1 VAHKKPKN
9 FREEADKTRAKPEM
23 EGDEPFSRD
32 TELCDK
38 SELQETLRKLYADVE
53 KAVTGQQE
61 RTNNTLDYWD
71 MYNCILSG
79 KQFYNGT
86 SKIFLPLVH
95 NAVNARK
102 TRFTN
107 QIFPSSQ
114 RNIEV
119 ISEDTNI
126 PNSLVSLIEHYI
138 RKAKLRTQCI
148 PALIKNGDVEGQYTI
163 YVDWIENKR
172 DVVYKKFKPLEIEL
186 AEGELQEDEDEQV
199 EDIVEEEVT
208 HQYPS
213 VEVISD
219 ADFAVFPAT
228 SNSIEEALEKGGGAV
243 ILRRWSKA
251 TIKQKI
257 ADGLIDEDAG
267 KALTSVMGE
276 QQQGGQPRDTAKAMT
291 DAAGIKKDARGTF
304 ALVYEV
310 WAKLSYKLPGDKKAK
325 KRIYKMFFGGP
336 EIFLSCKRN
345 PWWSDKLP
353 IISAPVEKVVGSFKG
368 KSKISA
374 GVADLQIL
382 ANDAVNEG
390 MDSAAY
396 ALLPI
401 VMTDPEKNPKIGSMI
416 MSLAA
421 IWETSPN
428 DTQFAQFPALWKESF
443 EIIASAKSEINQTLS
458 ISPAAITQALGK
470 KKPNQAEIAQ
480 EQQVDILTTS
490 DAVTNLEEG
499 ILTPMLQRMLE
510 LDHQH
515 RDTALLV
522 RQYGE
527 MGISASMERVEPVQF
542 HRRWELRWFGVEAAR
557 VASQVQQQISAVNVL
572 RGIPPEMYDGYKL
585 SLVPIIKQLVE
596 NTFGHRLAPHV
607 FIDLRKQLAKDARV
621 ENLSL
626 YQGELVTP
634 NEMDNHQQHMAMHKQ
649 SAQELGDPHR
659 TFEVHMQMHQIML
672 QKQAQAQQAK
682 QQGNPGA
689 PGGAGQPGLPGQ
701 GAQAQGPNQQAQQP
715 NGAIPQD
722 QMAAAGSPM
731 PPRRMG

>member
-1 VAHKKPKN
+1 MSQKVAKN
-9 FREEADKTRAKPEM
+9 LREEADETRKKPEM

-32 TELCDK
+32 EELCDK
-38 SELQETLRKLYADVE
+38 EELRETLVKLYNDVE
-53 KAVTGQQE
+53 KVVTGQTD
-61 RTNNTLDYWD
+61 RTNDILDYWD
-71 MYNCILSG
+71 MYNCLLSG

-102 TRFTN
+102 TRFAN

-119 ISEDTNI
+119 ISEDSDV
-126 PNSLVSLIEHYI
+126 PNSLVSLIEHYV
-138 RKAKLRTQCI
+138 RKAKLRTQVI

-163 YVDWIENKR
+163 YVDWIINKR

-186 AEGELQEDEDEQV
+186 AEGELVEDDEEQV

-208 HQYPS
+208 HQYPC

-228 SNSIEEALEKGGGAV
+228 SNSIEEALEKGGGAI
-243 ILRRWSKA
+243 ILRRWTK
-251 TIKQKI
+251 TNIKQYME
-257 ADGLIDEDAG
+257 DGTIDKDAG
-267 KALTSVMGE
+267 KSLLGVMGE

-310 WAKLSYKLPGDKKAK
+310 WAKLAYKQKGDKKAK
-325 KRIYKMFFGGP
+325 RRIYKMFFGGP
-336 EIFLSCKRN
+336 ELVLSCKRN

-353 IISAPVEKVVGSFKG
+353 IISTPVEKVVGSFKG

-421 IWETSPN
+421 IWETNPN
-428 DTQFAQFPALWKESF
+428 DTQFAQFPNLWKDAF
-443 EIIASAKSEINQTLS
+443 DIIGAAKAEINQTLS

-470 KKPNQAEIAQ
+470 KKPNQAEIAM

-515 RDTALLV
+515 RDTVLLV
-522 RQYGE
+522 RQFGE
-527 MGISASMERVEPVQF
+527 MGITASMEKIEPVQF
-542 HRRWELRWFGVEAAR
+542 HRRWEMKWFGVEAAR
-557 VASQVQQQISAVNVL
+557 AAAQVQQQISATNVL
-572 RGIPPEMYDGYKL
+572 RGIQPQFYEGYKM
-585 SLVPIIKQLVE
+585 SLVPIIKSLVE
-596 NTFGHRLAPHV
+596 NIFGHRLAPHIFV
-607 FIDLRKQLAKDARV
+607 DMRKQLSKDARV
-621 ENLSL
+621 ENMSL
-626 YQGELVTP
+626 YQGEMVMP
-634 NEMDNHQQHMAMHKQ
+634 NEMDNHQQHLAVHQQAM
-649 SAQELGDPHR
+649 QELGDPHR
-659 TFEVHMQMHQIML
+659 TFEVHLQMHKILM
-672 QKQAQAQQAK
+672 QKAMQAQQ
-682 QQGNPGA
+682 QQGQGQPGA

-701 GAQAQGPNQQAQQP
+701 GGSPQGPNAQSQQP
-715 NGAIPQD
+715 NGAIPQ
-722 QMAAAGSPM
+722 QSMAGAGSPVM
-731 PPRRMG
+731 PQRQG

>member
-1 VAHKKPKN
+1 MSTKKPKN
-9 FREEADKTRAKPEM
+9 FREEADKSKDKPEM

-32 TELCDK
+32 EELCHKTELR
-38 SELQETLRKLYADVE
+38 ETLTKLYNDVE
-53 KAVTGQQE
+53 KAVTGQQD
-61 RTNNTLDYWD
+61 RTNSTLDYWD

-102 TRFTN
+102 TRFAN

-119 ISEDTNI
+119 ISEDSDI

-138 RKAKLRTQCI
+138 RKAKLRTQVI
-148 PALIKNGDVEGQYTI
+148 PALIKNGDIEGQYTV
-163 YVDWIENKR
+163 YVDWITNKR

-186 AEGELQEDEDEQV
+186 AEDELQEDEDEQV
-199 EDIVEEEVT
+199 EDIVEEEVI

-228 SNSIEEALEKGGGAV
+228 ANSVEQALEAGGGAV

-257 ADGLIDEDAG
+257 ADGLIDEDG
-267 KALTSVMGE
+267 GDALLAVMGA

-310 WAKLSYKLPGDKKAK
+310 WAKLAYKLPGDEKPK

-353 IISAPVEKVVGSFKG
+353 IISTPVDKVVGSFKG

-401 VMTDPEKNPKIGSMI
+401 VMTDPEKNPKVGSMI

-428 DTQFAQFPALWKESF
+428 DTQFAQFPQLWKEAF
-443 EIIASAKSEINQTLS
+443 EIIAAAKAEINQTLS
-458 ISPAAITQALGK
+458 VSPAAITQALGK

-515 RDTALLV
+515 RNTALLV

-542 HRRWELRWFGVEAAR
+542 HRRWELKWFGVEAAR
-557 VASQVQQQISAVNVL
+557 VAAQVQQQISAVNVM
-572 RGIPPEMYDGYKL
+572 RGIPPELYEGYKL
-585 SLVPIIKQLVE
+585 SLVPVLKQLVE
-596 NTFGHRLAPHV
+596 NTFGHRLAPHI
-607 FIDLRKQLAKDARV
+607 FIDMRKQLSKDARI
-621 ENLSL
+621 ENMGL
-626 YQGELVTP
+626 YQGEMITP
-634 NEMDNHQQHMAMHKQ
+634 NEMDNHQQHIAVHQ
-649 SAQELGDPHR
+649 QALQELGDPHR
-659 TFEVHMQMHQIML
+659 TFEVHMQMHQIMM
-672 QKQAQAQQAK
+672 QKQAMAQQAK
-682 QQGNPGA
+682 QGQPGA

-701 GAQAQGPNQQAQQP
+701 GAKPQGPNGQMQSP
-715 NGAIPQD
+715 NGTIPQD
-722 QMAAAGSPM
+722 QLAAAGSPV

>member
-1 VAHKKPKN
+1 MSRKPAKN
-9 FREEADKTRAKPEM
+9 LREEADETRKKPEM

-32 TELCDK
+32 EELCDK
-38 SELQETLRKLYADVE
+38 EELRETLTKLYNDVE
-53 KAVTGQQE
+53 KTVTGQTD
-61 RTNNTLDYWD
+61 RTNDTLDYWD
-71 MYNCILSG
+71 MYNCLLSG

-102 TRFTN
+102 TRFAN

-114 RNIEV
+114 RNVEV
-119 ISEDTNI
+119 ISEDSDI

-138 RKAKLRTQCI
+138 RKAKLRTQVI

-163 YVDWIENKR
+163 YVDWIINKR

-186 AEGELQEDEDEQV
+186 AEDELVEDDEEQV

-208 HQYPS
+208 HQYPCI
-213 VEVISD
+213 EVISD

-228 SNSIEEALEKGGGAV
+228 SNSIEEALEKGGGAI
-243 ILRRWSKA
+243 ILRRWTK
-251 TIKQKI
+251 TNIKQHME
-257 ADGLIDEDAG
+257 DGTIDKDAG
-267 KALTSVMGE
+267 KSLLGVMGE

-310 WAKLSYKLPGDKKAK
+310 WAKLAYKQKGDKKAK
-325 KRIYKMFFGGP
+325 RRIYKMFFGGP
-336 EIFLSCKRN
+336 ELVLSCKRN

-353 IISAPVEKVVGSFKG
+353 IISTPVEKVVGSFKG

-421 IWETSPN
+421 IWETNPN
-428 DTQFAQFPALWKESF
+428 DTQFAQFPNLWKDAF
-443 EIIASAKSEINQTLS
+443 DIIGAAKAEINQTLS

-470 KKPNQAEIAQ
+470 KKPNQAEIAM

-522 RQYGE
+522 RQFGE
-527 MGISASMERVEPVQF
+527 MGITASMEKVEPVQF
-542 HRRWELRWFGVEAAR
+542 HRRWEMKWFGVEAAR
-557 VASQVQQQISAVNVL
+557 AAAQVQQQISATNVL
-572 RGIPPEMYDGYKL
+572 RGIQPQFYEGYKM
-585 SLVPIIKQLVE
+585 SLVPIIKSLVE
-596 NTFGHRLAPHV
+596 NIFGHRLAPHI
-607 FIDLRKQLAKDARV
+607 FIDMRKQLSKDARV
-621 ENLSL
+621 ENMSL
-626 YQGELVTP
+626 YQGEMVMP
-634 NEMDNHQQHMAMHKQ
+634 NEMDNHQQHIAVHQQ
-649 SAQELGDPHR
+649 SMQELGDPHR
-659 TFEVHMQMHQIML
+659 TFEVHLQMHKML
-672 QKQAQAQQAK
+672 MQKAMQAQQQ
-682 QQGNPGA
+682 QQGQPGS

-701 GAQAQGPNQQAQQP
+701 GGAPQGPNAQSQQP
-715 NGAIPQD
+715 NGAIPQ
-722 QMAAAGSPM
+722 QSMAGAGSPVM
-731 PPRRMG
+731 PQRQG

>member
-1 VAHKKPKN
+1 MSRKPAKN
-9 FREEADKTRAKPEM
+9 LREEADETRKKPEM

-32 TELCDK
+32 EELCDK
-38 SELQETLRKLYADVE
+38 EELRETLTKLYNDVE
-53 KAVTGQQE
+53 KTVTGQTD
-61 RTNNTLDYWD
+61 RTNDTLDYWD
-71 MYNCILSG
+71 MYNCLLSG

-102 TRFTN
+102 TRFAN

-114 RNIEV
+114 RNVEV
-119 ISEDTNI
+119 ISEDSDI

-138 RKAKLRTQCI
+138 RKAKLRTQVI

-163 YVDWIENKR
+163 YVDWIINKR

-186 AEGELQEDEDEQV
+186 AEDELVEDDEEQV

-208 HQYPS
+208 HQYPCI
-213 VEVISD
+213 EVISD

-228 SNSIEEALEKGGGAV
+228 SNSIEEALEKGGGAI
-243 ILRRWSKA
+243 ILRRWTK
-251 TIKQKI
+251 TNIKQHME
-257 ADGLIDEDAG
+257 DGTIDKDAG
-267 KALTSVMGE
+267 KSLLGVMGE

-310 WAKLSYKLPGDKKAK
+310 WAKLAYKQKGDKKAK
-325 KRIYKMFFGGP
+325 RRIYKMFFGGP
-336 EIFLSCKRN
+336 ELVLSCKRN

-353 IISAPVEKVVGSFKG
+353 IISTPAEKVVGSFKG

-421 IWETSPN
+421 IWETNPN
-428 DTQFAQFPALWKESF
+428 DTQFAQFPNLWKDAF
-443 EIIASAKSEINQTLS
+443 DIIGAAKAEINQTLS

-470 KKPNQAEIAQ
+470 KKPNQAEIAM

-522 RQYGE
+522 RQFGE
-527 MGISASMERVEPVQF
+527 MGITASMEKVEPVQF
-542 HRRWELRWFGVEAAR
+542 HRRWEMKWFGVEAAR
-557 VASQVQQQISAVNVL
+557 AAAQVQQQISATNVL
-572 RGIPPEMYDGYKL
+572 RGIQPQFYEGYKM
-585 SLVPIIKQLVE
+585 SLVPIIKSLVE
-596 NTFGHRLAPHV
+596 NIFGHRLAPHI
-607 FIDLRKQLAKDARV
+607 FIDMRKQLSKDARV
-621 ENLSL
+621 ENMSL
-626 YQGELVTP
+626 YQGEMVMP
-634 NEMDNHQQHMAMHKQ
+634 NEMDNHQQHIAVHQQ
-649 SAQELGDPHR
+649 SMQELGDPHR
-659 TFEVHMQMHQIML
+659 TFEVHLQMHKML
-672 QKQAQAQQAK
+672 MQKAMQAQQQ
-682 QQGNPGA
+682 QQGQPGS

-701 GAQAQGPNQQAQQP
+701 GGAPQGPNAQSQQP
-715 NGAIPQD
+715 NGAIPQ
-722 QMAAAGSPM
+722 QSMAGAGSPVM
-731 PPRRMG
+731 PQRQG